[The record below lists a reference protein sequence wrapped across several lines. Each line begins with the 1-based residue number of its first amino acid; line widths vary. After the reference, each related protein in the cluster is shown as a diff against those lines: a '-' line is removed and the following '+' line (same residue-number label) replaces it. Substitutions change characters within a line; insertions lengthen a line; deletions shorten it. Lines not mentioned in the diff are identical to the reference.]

1 MGLTLE
7 EVVAFIKEAESA
19 LLSPMLRAAQER
31 FGSASLSVALA
42 LASGAEEAANPF
54 TAGLLRASEMPTA
67 KAPDPLWYG
76 MYPGRVTLLIG
87 ESGAGKSSLLFN
99 VAVYAARGETLW
111 GFGFS
116 RPLRVLYVDPENAG
130 NYREAAQDGGL
141 CRLKLDRID
150 KGLPDTLTF
159 HDGRGV
165 DLSKPTHLA
174 ALQELVCAQR
184 YDLVV
189 LDPIANLFNTEDE
202 NSNAEAARHG
212 KALTALSRETGAC
225 IVAAHHTGKDTG
237 GNYGRG
243 ASARLGAADVG
254 IVFRVRG
261 NSEEH
266 DDTYSGV
273 TRERDDMCRV
283 QIVKDRAAWFGH
295 SSKYL
300 RMAGADRFEEDT
312 FESWKNAGQ
321 KKTDKDAQALE
332 EVTHF
337 LQDGK
342 EHNQQQ
348 LFVEMQKE
356 GFGRYS
362 VMKALKEL
370 VEKEVIEE
378 RRGDRNAKLYQIK
391 RESGKL

>member
-7 EVVAFIKEAESA
+7 DMVAFIKEGNSD
-19 LLSPMLRAAQER
+19 LLQPMLKAAQER
-31 FGSASLSVALA
+31 FGSASLAVALA
-42 LASGAEEAANPF
+42 MVNGAKEATNPF
-54 TAGLLRASEMPTA
+54 TMGLMRASDMPTA

-99 VAVYAARGETLW
+99 IAVHAALNEPLW
-111 GFGFS
+111 DFHFP
-116 RPLRVLYVDPENAG
+116 RPLRVLYIDPENAG
-130 NYREAAQDGGL
+130 NYREEAQDGGL
-141 CRLKLDRID
+141 CRVKLDRIE
-150 KGLPDTLTF
+150 KGLPKNLTY

-165 DLSKPTHLA
+165 DLSNPAHLA
-174 ALQELVCAQR
+174 ALQELIVTHR
-184 YDLVV
+184 YDLVI

-261 NSEEH
+261 NTEEH
-266 DDTYSGV
+266 DDTYNGN
-273 TRERDDMCRV
+273 TRERDDVCRL
-283 QIVKDRAAWFGH
+283 QIVKDRPAWFSP

-300 RMAGADRFEEDT
+300 RMAGADKFNIEVFET
-312 FESWKNAGQ
+312 WKNAGQ

-332 EVTHF
+332 EIAHL

-342 EHNQQQ
+342 TYNQQQ
-348 LFVEMQKE
+348 IFEAMQKE
-356 GFGRYS
+356 GYGRYV
-362 VMKALKEL
+362 VMKALNALLAGNLIQETKG
-370 VEKEVIEE
+370 EK
-378 RRGDRNAKLYQIK
+378 NARLYTMK
-391 RESGKL
+391 RESGE